1 MYESAGL
8 AGLFD
13 DRSRKGAMNAIPGS
27 EFTERQLRAQ
37 QRVAEAGL
45 DAVIVHSNEADFANV
60 RYLSNYWPA
69 FESAGAIIPAEG
81 KPILLIGPESETYA
95 LDRSRIEA
103 VRKVLWYRESAEP
116 DYPDIA
122 ISTFAEVFAEA
133 CGGRPVRRLGIVGR
147 AIFPVVIYEEIR
159 KALPGVEMVGAD
171 ETISDMRIIKSPNE
185 IALLKEGF
193 RISQIAVDECL
204 ARMEPGMTE
213 LEVVGLALGS
223 LYSHGAE
230 YEAHPQ
236 YVMGGT
242 NTNHAISRAT
252 YRPLAQGE
260 MIQLNLGARVGGY
273 SPSVGRPCCF
283 GRMPGEMRR
292 LVQVGLEAHLKTMEF
307 MRAGVLAKEVVAS
320 FEEFVKSKGCSE
332 NLLYGPCHGIGMMEV
347 ERPWME
353 STSDYLLQENMTFQ
367 VDTFLHTDSYGLRW
381 EDGVRI
387 TADGVEQLSNCRQEV
402 LELPL

>member
-1 MYESAGL
+1 M
-8 AGLFD
+8 
-13 DRSRKGAMNAIPGS
+13 KTIPAS
-27 EFTERQLRAQ
+27 EFEERQKRAQ

-45 DAVIVHSNEADFANV
+45 DAVIAHSNEADFANV
-60 RYLSNYWPA
+60 RYLSDYWPA
-69 FESAGAIIPAEG
+69 FESAGVIIPAEG

-95 LDRSRIEA
+95 LDRSRIET

-116 DYPDIA
+116 DYPDIP
-122 ISTFAEVFAEA
+122 INTFAEVFAEA
-133 CGGRPVRRLGIVGR
+133 CGGKPVKRLGIVGR
-147 AIFPVVIYEEIR
+147 AIFPMVIYEEIR
-159 KALPGVEMVGAD
+159 KALPGIEMVGAD
-171 ETISDMRIIKSPNE
+171 EIISDMRIIKSPNE

-193 RISQIAVDECL
+193 RISEIAIDECL
-204 ARMEPGMTE
+204 AQMKPGMTE
-213 LEVVGLALGS
+213 LRVVGLALKS

-242 NTNHAISRAT
+242 NTNHAISRAS

-283 GRMPGEMRR
+283 GRMPDEMRR
-292 LVQVGLEAHLKTMEF
+292 LVQIGLEAHLKTMEP
-307 MRAGVLAKEVVAS
+307 MCVGVLAKDIVKR
-320 FEEFVKSKGCSE
+320 FEEFVKSKGCGG
-332 NLLYGPCHGIGMMEV
+332 NLLYGPCHGIGMIEV

-353 STSDYLLQENMTFQ
+353 STSDYLLRENMTFQ

-381 EDGVRI
+381 EDGVRV
-387 TADGVEQLSNCRQEV
+387 TADGVEQLSSRHQEV

>member
-1 MYESAGL
+1 M
-8 AGLFD
+8 
-13 DRSRKGAMNAIPGS
+13 KTIPAS
-27 EFTERQLRAQ
+27 EFEERQKRAQ

-45 DAVIVHSNEADFANV
+45 DAVIAHSNEADFANV
-60 RYLSNYWPA
+60 RYLSDYWPA
-69 FESAGAIIPAEG
+69 FESAGVIIPAEG

-95 LDRSRIEA
+95 LDRSRIET

-116 DYPDIA
+116 DYPDIP
-122 ISTFAEVFAEA
+122 INTFAEVFAEA
-133 CGGRPVRRLGIVGR
+133 CGGKPVKRLGIVGR
-147 AIFPVVIYEEIR
+147 AIFPMVIYEEIR
-159 KALPGVEMVGAD
+159 KALPGIEMVGAD
-171 ETISDMRIIKSPNE
+171 EIISDMRIIKSPNE

-193 RISQIAVDECL
+193 RISEIAIDECL
-204 ARMEPGMTE
+204 AQMKPGMTE
-213 LEVVGLALGS
+213 LRVVGLALKS

-242 NTNHAISRAT
+242 NTNHAISRAS

-283 GRMPGEMRR
+283 GRMPDEMRR
-292 LVQVGLEAHLKTMEF
+292 LVQIGLEAHLKTMEP
-307 MRAGVLAKEVVAS
+307 MRAGVLAKDIVKR
-320 FEEFVKSKGCSE
+320 FEEFVKSKGCGG
-332 NLLYGPCHGIGMMEV
+332 NLLYGPCHGIGMIEV

-353 STSDYLLQENMTFQ
+353 STSDYLLRENMTFQ

-381 EDGVRI
+381 EDGVRV
-387 TADGVEQLSNCRQEV
+387 TADGVEQLSSRHQEV

>member
-1 MYESAGL
+1 MTS
-8 AGLFD
+8 
-13 DRSRKGAMNAIPGS
+13 IPAS
-27 EFTERQLRAQ
+27 EFKERQKRAQ

-45 DAVIVHSNEADFANV
+45 EAVIVHSNEAHFANV
-60 RYLSNYWPA
+60 RYLSEYWPA
-69 FESAGAIIPAEG
+69 FESAGVIIPAEG
-81 KPILLIGPESETYA
+81 KPILLIGPRSETYA
-95 LDRSRIEA
+95 LDRSQIET

-116 DYPDIA
+116 DYPDIP

-133 CGGRPVRRLGIVGR
+133 CGGKPVKRLGIVGR
-147 AIFPVVIYEEIR
+147 AIFPMVIYEEVR

-171 ETISDMRIIKSPNE
+171 EIISDMRIIKSPSE
-185 IALLKEGF
+185 ITLLKEGF
-193 RISQIAVDECL
+193 RISEIAIDECL
-204 ARMEPGMTE
+204 AHMKPGMTE
-213 LEVVGLALGS
+213 LHVVGLALKS

-252 YRPLAQGE
+252 HRPLASGE
-260 MIQLNLGARVGGY
+260 LIQLNLGARLGGY

-283 GRMPGEMRR
+283 GRMSNEMRR
-292 LVQVGLEAHLKTMEF
+292 LVEIGLDAHLKTMEF
-307 MRAGVLAKEVVAS
+307 MHAGVLAREVVAR
-320 FEEFVKSKGCSE
+320 FEEFVKSRGCGG

-367 VDTFLHTDSYGLRW
+367 VDTFLHTDRYGLRW
-381 EDGVRI
+381 EDGVRV

>member
-1 MYESAGL
+1 M
-8 AGLFD
+8 
-13 DRSRKGAMNAIPGS
+13 KTIPAS
-27 EFTERQLRAQ
+27 EFEERQKRAQ

-45 DAVIVHSNEADFANV
+45 DAVIAHSNEADFANV
-60 RYLSNYWPA
+60 RYLSDYWPA
-69 FESAGAIIPAEG
+69 FESAGVIIPAEG

-95 LDRSRIEA
+95 LDRSRIET

-116 DYPDIA
+116 DYPDIP
-122 ISTFAEVFAEA
+122 INTFAEVFAEA
-133 CGGRPVRRLGIVGR
+133 CGGKPVKRLGIVGR
-147 AIFPVVIYEEIR
+147 AIFPMVIYEEIR
-159 KALPGVEMVGAD
+159 KALPGIEMVGAD
-171 ETISDMRIIKSPNE
+171 EIISDMRIIKSPNE

-193 RISQIAVDECL
+193 RISEIAIDECL
-204 ARMEPGMTE
+204 AQMKPGMTE
-213 LEVVGLALGS
+213 LQVVGLALKS

-242 NTNHAISRAT
+242 NTNHAISRAS

-283 GRMPGEMRR
+283 GRMPDEMRR
-292 LVQVGLEAHLKTMEF
+292 MVQIGLEAHLKTMEP
-307 MRAGVLAKEVVAS
+307 MRAGVLAKDIVKR
-320 FEEFVKSKGCSE
+320 FEEFVKSKGCGG
-332 NLLYGPCHGIGMMEV
+332 NLLYGPCHGIGMIEV

-353 STSDYLLQENMTFQ
+353 STSDYLLRENMTFQ

-381 EDGVRI
+381 EDGVRV
-387 TADGVEQLSNCRQEV
+387 TADGVERLSSRRQEV

>member
-1 MYESAGL
+1 
-8 AGLFD
+8 
-13 DRSRKGAMNAIPGS
+13 MNTIPAS
-27 EFTERQLRAQ
+27 EFQERQRRAQ

-45 DAVIVHSNEADFANV
+45 EAAIVHSNEADFANV
-60 RYLSNYWPA
+60 RYLSDYWPA
-69 FESAGAIIPAEG
+69 FESAGVILPAQG

-95 LDRSRIEA
+95 RDRSRIETI
-103 VRKVLWYRESAEP
+103 RKVLWYRESAEP
-116 DYPDIA
+116 DYPDIP
-122 ISTFAEVFAEA
+122 ISTFAEVFDEA
-133 CGGRPVRRLGIVGR
+133 CGGRPVRKLGIVGR
-147 AIFPVVIYEEIR
+147 AIFPMVIHEQLR
-159 KALPGVEMVGAD
+159 SALPQAEIIPAD
-171 ETISDMRIIKSPNE
+171 EIIGDMRIIKSPNE

-193 RISQIAVDECL
+193 RISALAINECL
-204 ARMEPGMTE
+204 EQMKPGMTE
-213 LEVVGLALGS
+213 LQVVGLALKS
-223 LYSHGAE
+223 LYSYGAE

-252 YRPLAQGE
+252 HRPLVPGE
-260 MIQLNLGARVGGY
+260 LIQLNLGARVGGY
-273 SPSVGRPCCF
+273 SPSIGRPCCF
-283 GRMPGEMRR
+283 GKMSDDMRR
-292 LVQVGLEAHLKTMEF
+292 LVEVGLEAHLKTMEF
-307 MRAGVLAKEVVAS
+307 MRAGVLAKDVVAR

-367 VDTFLHTDSYGLRW
+367 VDTFLHTDTYGLRW

-402 LELPL
+402 LELPR

>member
-1 MYESAGL
+1 M
-8 AGLFD
+8 
-13 DRSRKGAMNAIPGS
+13 KTIPAS
-27 EFTERQLRAQ
+27 EFEERQKRAQ

-60 RYLSNYWPA
+60 RYLSDYWPA
-69 FESAGAIIPAEG
+69 FESAGVIIPAKG

-95 LDRSRIEA
+95 LDRSQIET

-116 DYPDIA
+116 DYPDIP

-133 CGGRPVRRLGIVGR
+133 CGGRPVKRLGIVGR
-147 AIFPVVIYEEIR
+147 AIFPKVIYEEIR

-171 ETISDMRIIKSPNE
+171 EIVSDMRIIKSPSE

-193 RISQIAVDECL
+193 RISEIAIDECL
-204 ARMEPGMTE
+204 AQMKPGMTE
-213 LEVVGLALGS
+213 LQVVGLALKS

-283 GRMPGEMRR
+283 GRMPDEMRR

-307 MRAGVLAKEVVAS
+307 MRAGVLAKDVVRR
-320 FEEFVKSKGCSE
+320 FEEFVKSRGYGG
-332 NLLYGPCHGIGMMEV
+332 NLLYGPCHGIGMIEV

-381 EDGVRI
+381 EDGVRVM
-387 TADGVEQLSNCRQEV
+387 ADGVERLSSRRQEV

>member
-1 MYESAGL
+1 M
-8 AGLFD
+8 
-13 DRSRKGAMNAIPGS
+13 RTIPTS
-27 EFTERQLRAQ
+27 EFKERQRRVQ

-45 DAVIVHSNEADFANV
+45 DAAIVHSNEADFANV
-60 RYLSNYWPA
+60 RYLSDYWPA
-69 FESAGAIIPAEG
+69 FESAGVVIPAQG
-81 KPILLIGPESETYA
+81 KLILLIGPESETYA
-95 LDRSRIEA
+95 LDRSKIET

-116 DYPDIA
+116 EYPGIP
-122 ISTFAEVFAEA
+122 ISSFAEVFAEA
-133 CGGRPVRRLGIVGR
+133 CGDRPVRRLGIVGR
-147 AIFPVVIYEEIR
+147 AIFPMVIYEETR

-171 ETISDMRIIKSPNE
+171 ELIGDMRIIKSPNE

-193 RISQIAVDECL
+193 RISELAIGECL
-204 ARMEPGMTE
+204 MGMKPGMTE
-213 LEVVGLALGS
+213 LQVVGLALES

-252 YRPLAQGE
+252 HRLLVPGE
-260 MIQLNLGARVGGY
+260 LIQLDLGARVGGY
-273 SPSVGRPCCF
+273 SPSIGRPCCF
-283 GRMPGEMRR
+283 GKMPGEMQR
-292 LVQVGLEAHLKTMEF
+292 LVEVGLEAHLRTMEF
-307 MRAGVLAKEVVAS
+307 MRAGVLAKDVVAR
-320 FEEFVKSKGCSE
+320 FEEFVKSKGCGG

-367 VDTFLHTDSYGLRW
+367 VDTFLHTDTYGLRW

-387 TADGVEQLSNCRQEV
+387 TADGVEQFSNCRQEV
-402 LELPL
+402 LELPI